1 MKKVLKN
8 VLLVLLVL
16 FVLIQFYPRS
26 AKNLSSDASR
36 DIAQVHAVP
45 ANIQSV
51 LKSACYDCHSNQTT
65 YPWYASLQPVSYWL
79 NDHIV
84 EGKKELNFSEFATYR
99 LSKQFRK
106 LEEINGEVKEGK
118 MPLQSYTLIHTDA
131 KLSAD
136 EKLLLASWSQ
146 GLRDSMQKVY
156 PADSLIRK
164 KS

>member
-8 VLLVLLVL
+8 TLLVLLVL
-16 FVLIQFYPRS
+16 FVLIQFYPR
-26 AKNLSSDASR
+26 AAENHNPDASR

-45 ANIQSV
+45 ANVQSV

-65 YPWYASLQPVSYWL
+65 YPWYANLQPVSYWL

-84 EGKKELNFSEFATYR
+84 EGKKELNFSEFASYR

-136 EKLLLASWSQ
+136 DKLTLASWAES
-146 GLRDSMQKVY
+146 LRDSMRTVY
-156 PADSLIRK
+156 PADSLVRK
-164 KS
+164 K

>member
-8 VLLVLLVL
+8 TLLVLLVL
-16 FVLIQFYPRS
+16 FVLIQFYPR
-26 AKNLSSDASR
+26 AAENNNPDASL

-45 ANIQSV
+45 ANVQSV

-65 YPWYASLQPVSYWL
+65 YPWYANLQPVSYWL

-84 EGKKELNFSEFATYR
+84 EGKKELNFSEFASYR

-136 EKLLLASWSQ
+136 DKLTLASWAES
-146 GLRDSMQKVY
+146 LRDSMRTVY

-164 KS
+164 K